1 MLLIWHRFFSDC
13 VRLILK
19 GERIL
24 TFGRRNTEE
33 IKLEETKVWVCSSTV
48 CKCWI
53 RDNFKSSAEPLCPIC
68 NSKMILTT
76 KELQVI
82 NNHSQKTY

>member
-1 MLLIWHRFFSDC
+1 M
-13 VRLILK
+13 
-19 GERIL
+19 

-33 IKLEETKVWVCSSTV
+33 IKLEETKVWVCTSPV

-68 NSKMILTT
+68 NSEMTVAT
-76 KELQVI
+76 KELQAI
-82 NNHSQKTY
+82 SNHNNKAY